1 MKLAVAALC
10 ALCAPMLAGCTLLSP
25 ARIESEKHALSKLPQ
40 VPRHS
45 GQAKARTA
53 VLLVS
58 IPTSDPAFDTTQMA
72 YSVRPYQIAY
82 FARNEWL
89 DTPPRMLW
97 PLLVRTLRDT
107 GGFAAVAMPPYT
119 GRFDYALQ
127 TRILELEQDFGTE
140 PATLQLRL
148 HVELSDAAGRVI
160 ATRDIEVRERM
171 RERTPEAGVVAANDA
186 VANALLQLTAFLLRS
201 AG

>member
-53 VLLVS
+53 VLLVLS
-58 IPTSDPAFDTTQMA
+58 PTSDPAFDTTQMA

-127 TRILELEQDFGTE
+127 TRILELEQDLGTE